1 MSRAVDEVL
10 ERLARTLP
18 DARPV
23 PLHEPNFEPDD
34 WRPVKDCLDSGWVSS
49 VGAYVDQ
56 FEAALSELTGVA
68 HAVATVNGTAALHAA
83 LLVAGVKPGDEVLL
97 PALTF
102 IGTANPVAAM
112 GATVSNVIPWPA

>member
-83 LLVAGVKPGDEVLL
+83 QA
-97 PALTF
+97 AR
-102 IGTANPVAAM
+102 TARKVPDPVRVRLDPVA
-112 GATVSNVIPWPA
+112 IE